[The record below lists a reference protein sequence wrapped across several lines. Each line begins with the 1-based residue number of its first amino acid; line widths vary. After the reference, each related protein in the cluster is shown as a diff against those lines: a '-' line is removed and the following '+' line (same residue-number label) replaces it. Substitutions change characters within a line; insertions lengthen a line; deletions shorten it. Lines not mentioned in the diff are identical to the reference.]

1 MRGETASN
9 AVRNM
14 FFSGARLAIA
24 LSASVATSAIIARN
38 LGPADTGRYSYWIW
52 IVGTLA
58 TLANIGLPAALTKY
72 VAEYIGKDEIGTA
85 VRVAKRLLL
94 TQLMVAAG
102 VAIAAAC
109 FVSFKTPYRG
119 IIGLVAVM
127 LFAQAL
133 QQSLSAVL
141 TGVQKF
147 DRLALIGLYVALASV
162 VSVGVAALL
171 HAGVM
176 GMLGATLGGLGVGI
190 WFYYH
195 AVAKFLLKLPS
206 SVESLPPAAG
216 TFRRIR
222 TFSATVSYVLL
233 LDMIVWQRSEVL
245 FLKWFSTLSQIG
257 FYTLAYSIVSRL
269 SDVASTF
276 SYILLPIYSETYGRS
291 GLREIRPVFA
301 SALRYLQMLMVPLCL
316 LGVAIATPLVKL
328 IYGQEFLPVARPLQL
343 LFLGLSFTSIGVV
356 ISPLLL
362 GTENQRVIAKW
373 GTVVAIL
380 NISLDLVLI
389 PKYAALGASI
399 ANCTAQIAG
408 VLGGIVYVVRYMRIS
423 FPWKSTFA
431 IYSAALVALAPVAYI
446 VREPSWG
453 RAPLL
458 ICVSICA
465 VLYLGLLVIIGEF
478 GWREVILVKDALLRK
493 QQPYGAISRTSTD
506 SLL

>member
-1 MRGETASN
+1 MMSGETASN

-14 FFSGARLAIA
+14 FFSGARLVIA
-24 LSASVATSAIIARN
+24 LSASVATSAIIARH
-38 LGPADTGRYSYWIW
+38 LGPADTGRYSYWVW

-58 TLANIGLPAALTKY
+58 TLASIGLPAALTKY
-72 VAEYIGKDEIGTA
+72 VSEYIGKDEIGTA

-94 TQLMVAAG
+94 TQLKVASG
-102 VAIAAAC
+102 VAIATAC

-119 IIGLVAVM
+119 IIGLTAVM
-127 LFAQAL
+127 IFAQAL
-133 QQSLSAVL
+133 QQSLGAAL
-141 TGVQKF
+141 IGVQRF

-162 VSVGVAALL
+162 ISVAVAALL

-176 GMLGATLGGLGVGI
+176 GMLWAALGAMGVGI

-195 AVAKFLLKLPS
+195 AVAKSLLKLPG
-206 SVESLPPAAG
+206 SVESMPLPAG

-245 FLKWFSTLSQIG
+245 FLKWFSTLPQIG
-257 FYTLAYSIVSRL
+257 FYTLAYSVVSRL

-276 SYILLPIYSETYGRS
+276 SNILLPLFSETYGRS
-291 GLREIRPVFA
+291 GLQEIRPVLV
-301 SALRYLQMLMVPLCL
+301 SALRYLQMLMVPICL
-316 LGVAIATPLVKL
+316 LGIVVATPLVKL
-328 IYGQEFLPVARPLQL
+328 IYGPEFLPVARPLQL
-343 LFLGLSFTSIGVV
+343 LFLGLSFTSVGVV
-356 ISPLLL
+356 ISPLIL

-408 VLGGIVYVVRYMRIS
+408 VLGGIIYVVRYMRITL
-423 FPWKSTFA
+423 PLKSTFA
-431 IYSAALVALAPVAYI
+431 IYCAALVALAPVGYV
-446 VREPSWG
+446 VRQPSWG
-453 RAPLL
+453 RTSLL
-458 ICVSICA
+458 GCVSICA
-465 VLYLGLLVIIGEF
+465 VLYLGLLVIFGEF
-478 GWREVILVKDALLRK
+478 GRREVTLLKDALTRK
-493 QQPYGAISRTSTD
+493 RQSYGVISRTSTD
-506 SLL
+506 SL